1 MNNTQKVTLTQVRR
15 YTTGRDG
22 MPLIGKNGKPYE
34 RVQIQTQQH
43 GQQWLSGFGGLT
55 TSRWAPGAVV
65 DIEVKQGVSNTGQTR
80 LDFSVPNAQNQ
91 LAQRVSVLEAQ
102 VRQLMGQ
109 SQAKPATDMNGFP
122 PHTFPVNTPRNAA
135 ATNVVAPNPYQVD
148 EYQSLE
154 NSYGG
159 EDTEVDSNWG
169 GELPSTV
176 HI

>member
-22 MPLIGKNGKPYE
+22 SPLIGKNGKPYE

-65 DIEVKQGVSNTGQTR
+65 DIEVKQRVGNNGMTM

-109 SQAKPATDMNGFP
+109 SQAKPATDMNGLP
-122 PHTFPVNTPRNAA
+122 PHSFSQVQGRV
-135 ATNVVAPNPYQVD
+135 ATSVGALNPYQVD
-148 EYQSLE
+148 EYQSIE

-159 EDTEVDSNWG
+159 EETEVDSNWG